1 MIFSRKLLQ
10 YMEFTTIEDEG
21 CVVVIEADD
30 TSQLLEEEIQQGVA
44 ALSTLH
50 VDSEEYSRGSESV
63 KNLCEAVEK
72 HDKMLVERRKVD
84 LQIAEANR
92 RRAVD
97 WGQMTPKLVSIA
109 AYAGVTCVL
118 LALERQTPLSMRWL
132 KALEVLL
139 APKGI

>member
-10 YMEFTTIEDEG
+10 YLEFTTIDDEG
-21 CVVVIEADD
+21 CITIEADD

-50 VDSEEYSRGSESV
+50 VDSEEYSRGSYSI

-72 HDKMLVERRKVD
+72 HDKMLVERRKID

-97 WGQMTPKLVSIA
+97 WGQMTPKIVGIV

-139 APKGI
+139 APKI

>member
-10 YMEFTTIEDEG
+10 VMGFTSVKTEG
-21 CVVVIEADD
+21 CVVVIEAND
-30 TSQLLEEEIQQGVA
+30 TSQILEEEIQQGVA
-44 ALSTLH
+44 ALSTMD
-50 VDSEEYSRGSESV
+50 VDSEEYKRGSESI
-63 KNLCEAVEK
+63 KNLCEAEEK
-72 HDKMLVERRKVD
+72 HDKMIVERRKVD

-97 WGQMTPKLVSIA
+97 WGQMTPKIVGII

>member
-10 YMEFTTIEDEG
+10 YLEFTTIEDEG

-50 VDSEEYSRGSESV
+50 VDSEEYGRGSESV
-63 KNLCEAVEK
+63 KNLCEAIEK
-72 HDKMLVERRKVD
+72 HDKMLVERKKID

-97 WGQMTPKLVSIA
+97 WGQMTPKIVGIV

-139 APKGI
+139 APKI

>member
-10 YMEFTTIEDEG
+10 FMEFTTKEDEG

-50 VDSEEYSRGSESV
+50 IDSEEYNRGSESV

-72 HDKMLVERRKVD
+72 HDKMMVERRKID

-97 WGQMTPKLVSIA
+97 WGQMTPKLVSIV

>member
-10 YMEFTTIEDEG
+10 YMEFTSVEDEG
-21 CVVVIEADD
+21 VVVIEADD

-50 VDSEEYSRGSESV
+50 VDSEDYSRASESV

-72 HDKMLVERRKVD
+72 HDKMIVERKKID

-97 WGQMTPKLVSIA
+97 WGQMTPKLVSIV

-118 LALERQTPLSMRWL
+118 IALERQTPLSMRWL

>member
-1 MIFSRKLLQ
+1 
-10 YMEFTTIEDEG
+10 MEFTSSTNEE
-21 CVVVIEADD
+21 VVVIYADD
-30 TSQLLEEEIQQGVA
+30 TSQLLEEEIQQDIA
-44 ALSTLH
+44 ALSTMH
-50 VDSEEYSRGSESV
+50 VDSDEYTKASANV
-63 KNLCEAVEK
+63 KNLCEAIEK
-72 HDKMLVERRKVD
+72 HDKMMVERKKVD

-92 RRAVD
+92 RRVVD
-97 WGQMTPKLVSIA
+97 WGQMTPKIVAII

>member
-21 CVVVIEADD
+21 GIIVIEADD

-50 VDSEEYSRGSESV
+50 VDTVEYSRGSEAV

-72 HDKMLVERRKVD
+72 HDKMLVERRKID

-97 WGQMTPKLVSIA
+97 WGQMTPKIVAIV

>member
-1 MIFSRKLLQ
+1 MIFSRKLIQ
-10 YMEFTTIEDEG
+10 YMEVKSIEDDG
-21 CVVVIEADD
+21 CEVVIKADD

-44 ALSTLH
+44 ALGALH
-50 VDSEEYSRGSESV
+50 VDSDEYNKASESV

-72 HDKMLVERRKVD
+72 HDKMMVERRKID

-92 RRAVD
+92 RQAVD

>member
-21 CVVVIEADD
+21 GVVVIEAND

-50 VDSEEYSRGSESV
+50 VDSDEYNRGSESV

-72 HDKMLVERRKVD
+72 HDKMMVERRKID

>member
-10 YMEFTTIEDEG
+10 FMEFTSSKNEG
-21 CVVVIEADD
+21 VVVIYADD
-30 TSQLLEEEIQQGVA
+30 TSQLLEEEIQQDIA
-44 ALSTLH
+44 ALSTMH
-50 VDSEEYSRGSESV
+50 VDSDEYTKASVNV
-63 KNLCEAVEK
+63 KNLCEAIEK
-72 HDKMLVERRKVD
+72 HDKMMVERKKVD

-92 RRAVD
+92 RRVVD
-97 WGQMTPKLVSIA
+97 WGQMTPKIVAII

>member
-10 YMEFTTIEDEG
+10 FMEFTSKKEEVI
-21 CVVVIEADD
+21 IEADD
-30 TSQLLEEEIQQGVA
+30 TSQLLDEEIQQGVA

-50 VDSEEYSRGSESV
+50 VDTVEYNRGSESV

-72 HDKMLVERRKVD
+72 HDKMVVERRKID

-97 WGQMTPKLVSIA
+97 WGQMTPKIVAIV